1 MSTLEKKIIKASKL
15 IIDSKKVIVMTG
27 AGISVDSGV
36 PTFQGTEGLWA
47 RFGKPKMNA
56 YSDFL
61 KNPESWWD
69 REINHQ
75 RSPYVLELRKAI
87 EGSKPNSGH
96 KVLFEMEN
104 KNIINAVITQ
114 NIDGLHVDAG
124 NKNVC
129 EIHGNRNFLRC
140 IRCDYKFK
148 FEAPLIEKPQNCNL
162 CNGII
167 KYDSVMFGEPIP
179 KKILENARNIIAGCD
194 LVIAVGTSSTVRPAA
209 GLTWIAKAEGSKI
222 IEINTNQTKLTNE
235 CDLVIKGTSTDIL
248 KKIFSEVSQLVR

>member
-1 MSTLEKKIIKASKL
+1 MNELKENVYRASKL
-15 IIDSKKVIVMTG
+15 ILNSKNIVVMTG

-61 KNPESWWD
+61 KNPSEWWD

-87 EGSKPNSGH
+87 ENSKPNMGH
-96 KVLFEMEN
+96 KILFQLEN
-104 KNIINAVITQ
+104 KKIINSVITQ

-124 NKNVC
+124 NKYVC
-129 EIHGNRNFLRC
+129 EIHGNRNYLRC
-140 IRCDYKFK
+140 VMCDTKIKFK
-148 FEAPLIEKPQNCNL
+148 APLKEKPSKCKI
-162 CNGII
+162 CNGLV

-179 KKILENARNIIAGCD
+179 KKILENARNLISGCD
-194 LVIAVGTSSTVRPAA
+194 LIIAIGTSSTVRPAA
-209 GLTWIAKAEGSKI
+209 GLAWIAKAEGSKI
-222 IEINTNQTKLTNE
+222 IEINTNETKLSNE
-235 CDLVIKGTSTDIL
+235 CEVIL
-248 KKIFSEVSQLVR
+248 KGSATEILKEIYLEVS